1 MKKIPKKKL
10 DEAIELSRRYWAS
23 GDNKLL
29 VSKIDFAEE
38 LAKEIGVSWLALEN
52 FIDGIVSTQG
62 MCSDAENDEIY
73 CALRCIGWM
82 PVDE

>member
-23 GDNKLL
+23 GDKKLL
-29 VSKIDFAEE
+29 GSKIDFAEE

-62 MCSDAENDEIY
+62 MCPDAENDEIH
-73 CALRCIGWM
+73 CALRCIGWE
-82 PVDE
+82 PTE